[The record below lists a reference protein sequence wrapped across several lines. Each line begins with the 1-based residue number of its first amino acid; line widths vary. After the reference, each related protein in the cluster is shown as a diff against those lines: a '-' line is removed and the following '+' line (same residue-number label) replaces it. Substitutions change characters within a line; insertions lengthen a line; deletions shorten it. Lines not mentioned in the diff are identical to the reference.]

1 MTSARPFW
9 AHWGPQGVHAADT
22 ADDIPANPSPSEHK
36 ESLNVWFK

>member
-1 MTSARPFW
+1 MTQQGPSW

-22 ADDIPANPSPSEHK
+22 AERHPRKPLPSEHK